1 MGLCVD
7 AARGM
12 PGRPRHNFLDSKMIN
27 GFPLSLLC
35 CNLGSE
41 NIPMRLTHKLF
52 GLAVALLVLTTSA
65 FSQAKLVEKV
75 TKKGSELVIPYEKY
89 VLPNGLTLI
98 VHEDHSDPVVH
109 ADVTYHVGSAREEIG
124 KSGFAHFFEHMM
136 FEGSENAPEGLHDDI
151 TIRNGGTNN
160 GSTNRDRTNYYET
173 FPGNVLEQVLWL
185 EADRM
190 GFLLDAVTQQKFE
203 VQRATVKNERGQSYD
218 NRPYGLVFENLSKNL
233 YPYGHPYSW
242 MTIGYLEDLDRSN
255 VNDLKNF
262 FLRWYGPNNAVLTV
276 GGDVRPAEVV
286 KLVEKYFGTIPRG
299 PEVKNMSASPISLA
313 QNRYV
318 SYTDNY
324 AKVPLLAVVYPT
336 VPNYHKDMTALACLA
351 QVLGQGRNSVLY
363 QQLVKKQLALQAS
376 GFSSLSEL
384 AGEFIFQL
392 MPMPG
397 KTLADMEQ
405 LFRASLDSFEKRG
418 VTDED
423 VAKFK
428 GGMESSLINGL
439 QSVSGKVSQLAAFE
453 TFSGNPN
460 KIADLLKMY
469 TSLTK
474 EDVMRA
480 YNTYI
485 KDKGAVVLSVM
496 PKGQEQLIAAANNY
510 TIDSSNYKA
519 PDYGYAGLTYAK
531 LGDTFDRKKVPAL
544 GTVPT
549 VSVPR
554 FWRKDLP
561 NGAKLIAAQ
570 NTEVPLVTFTLTIP
584 GGHLASAGNLGR
596 VGLASFFAD
605 MMTED
610 TKKRT
615 AEQIAVELQKL
626 GSSISIASDVDGVT
640 YRMQSL
646 KKNFGPTMA
655 ILEERL
661 LQPKFTEESF
671 SRLKKQ
677 ALESFKIR
685 KSQPAAI
692 ADVVFAKLNYG
703 PNHILGVPQ
712 EGTEE
717 TVSRLTLQDIQDY
730 YNNYMTSQDARV
742 VVVGDITQ
750 AELLPRLA
758 FLDKLPKKKITL
770 PKIEATPVVDKTKVY
785 LVDVP
790 KAAQSEFRVGYATG
804 LKYNATG
811 DFYKASVVNYPLG
824 GSFLSRLNQNLRE
837 TKGWTYGARSSFS
850 GDQYSGDFEFS
861 SGIKASVTDSALA
874 EVMRELTDY
883 AKNGP
888 KTEEV
893 EFVKSAIAQRDAL
906 RYETGM
912 QKAAFISA
920 IQEHNLPANYVE
932 QQVNILKGMTRE
944 QMQAITARYLRPEKI
959 NILLVGDKA
968 SIEEGVKK
976 LGYEIVELDTNGGP
990 VNKKV
995 F

>member
-1 MGLCVD
+1 MT
-7 AARGM
+7 M
-12 PGRPRHNFLDSKMIN
+12 
-27 GFPLSLLC
+27 
-35 CNLGSE
+35 
-41 NIPMRLTHKLF
+41 
-52 GLAVALLVLTTSA
+52 LVLTGTA
-65 FSQAKLVEKV
+65 YSQAKLVEKV
-75 TKKGSELVIPYEKY
+75 TKKGTELVIPYEKY

-109 ADVTYHVGSAREEIG
+109 VDVTYHVGSAREEIG

-151 TIRNGGTNN
+151 TIRNGGNNN
-160 GSTNRDRTNYYET
+160 GSTNRDRTNYYQT
-173 FPGNVLEQVLWL
+173 TPPNVLEQVLWL

-242 MTIGYLEDLDRSN
+242 MTIGYLEDLDRSD

-276 GGDVRPAEVV
+276 GGDVKPAEVV
-286 KLVEKYFGTIPRG
+286 KLVEKYFGSIPRG
-299 PEVKNMSASPISLA
+299 PEVKDMASSPISLGT
-313 QNRYV
+313 NRYV

-324 AKVPLLAVVYPT
+324 AKVPMLAVVYPT
-336 VPNYHKDMTALACLA
+336 VPNYHKDMAALACLA

-397 KTLADMEQ
+397 KTLGDMEK

-453 TFSGNPN
+453 TFAGTPN

-474 EDVMRA
+474 EDVMKA

-485 KDKGAVVLSVM
+485 KGKGAVVLSVV
-496 PKGQEQLIAAANNY
+496 PKGQEQIIAAATNY
-510 TIDSSNYKA
+510 KIDSANYKA
-519 PDYGYAGLTYAK
+519 PDYGYAGLKYTK
-531 LGDTFDRKKVPAL
+531 KGDSFDRTKVPGL
-544 GTVPT
+544 GAVPT
-549 VSVPR
+549 VSVPK

-561 NGAKLIAAQ
+561 NGAQLIGAQ
-570 NTEVPLVTFTLTIP
+570 NTEVPTVTFTLTIP
-584 GGHLASAGNLGR
+584 GGHLASATDLNKA
-596 VGLASFFAD
+596 GLASFFAD
-605 MMTED
+605 MMNED
-610 TKKRT
+610 TKTRT

-626 GSSISIASDVDGVT
+626 GSSISISSDVDGVT
-640 YRMQSL
+640 YRVQAL

-655 ILEERL
+655 ILSDRL
-661 LQPKFTEESF
+661 LNPKFTEDAF
-671 SRLKKQ
+671 TRLKTQ
-677 ALESFKIR
+677 AMESFKIQ

-692 ADVVFAKLNYG
+692 ADAVFAKLNYG
-703 PNHILGVPQ
+703 PNHILGLPQ

-717 TVSRLTLQDIQDY
+717 TVKNITLADIENY
-730 YNNYMTSQDARV
+730 YKNFMTTRDAKI

-758 FLDKLPKKKITL
+758 FLDKLPRKKITL
-770 PKIEATPVVDKTKVY
+770 PAVNPTPAVDKTKVY

-804 LKYNATG
+804 LKYDATG
-811 DFYKASVVNYPLG
+811 DFYKAGVVNYPLG

-837 TKGWTYGARSSFS
+837 TKGWTYGARSGFS

-874 EVMRELTDY
+874 EVMRELTDF
-883 AKNGP
+883 ATNGP
-888 KTEEV
+888 KAEEV

-906 RYETGM
+906 RYETGA
-912 QKAAFISA
+912 QKAAFIST
-920 IQEHNLPANYVE
+920 ILEYNLPANFVE
-932 QQVNILKGMTRE
+932 QQAAILRGMTGE
-944 QMQAITARYLRPEKI
+944 QMKAITSRYLRPDKI

-968 SIEEGVKK
+968 AIEPGVKK
-976 LGYEIVELDTNGGP
+976 LGYEIVELDANG
-990 VNKKV
+990 NKVEKKTM
-995 F
+995 